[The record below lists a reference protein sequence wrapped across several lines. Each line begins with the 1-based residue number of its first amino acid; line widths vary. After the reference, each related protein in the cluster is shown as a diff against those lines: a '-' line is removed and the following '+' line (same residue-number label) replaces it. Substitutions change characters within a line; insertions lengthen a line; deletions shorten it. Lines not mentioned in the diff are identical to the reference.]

1 MGLKVI
7 KYLASLA
14 LLGSAVGVLQ
24 ADSFT
29 RTYTGSLSSSA
40 AVVQE
45 TFSLSSPSDLLV
57 TTTSYGGGTNLDG
70 SVAGAG
76 GFQPSVTL
84 YTAAGNYVASQLAGS
99 PIAKTDPS
107 TGLALDAYLSR
118 LDLLAGSYILTLTDW
133 ETQQPP
139 TATNLSDGFVRY
151 GGTTLMDVGGNT
163 RNATYALNIS
173 ATSSAAAVPE
183 PATLGFLLVALS
195 GLLLWTRK
203 YSQSHSSDTI
213 HGGPSSK

>member
-1 MGLKVI
+1 MGLKII

-14 LLGSAVGVLQ
+14 LLGNAVGVLH

-40 AVVQE
+40 AVIQE

-70 SVAGAG
+70 SAANAG
-76 GFQPSVTL
+76 GFQPSITL

-99 PIAKTDPS
+99 PVAKNDPA
-107 TGLALDAYLSR
+107 TGLPLDAYLSR
-118 LDLLAGSYILTLTDW
+118 LNLSAGGYILTLTDW
-133 ETQQPP
+133 QTQQPL
-139 TATNLSDGFVRY
+139 TATNLSDGFMRY
-151 GGTTLMDVGGNT
+151 DGTTLTDVRGNT
-163 RNATYALNIS
+163 RSAAYALNIS
-173 ATSSAAAVPE
+173 ATTSAAAVPE
-183 PATLGFLLVALS
+183 PTTMGLFLVALS
-195 GLLLWTRK
+195 GMLLLTRK

-213 HGGPSSK
+213 HDEPSSK